1 MEIIIRLGIG
11 LSMAMSVLSLVALAL
26 GSGHGATS
34 QNGSAFLSRDARRLK
49 RHYLTRHIVMRKQLR
64 SRE

>member
-11 LSMAMSVLSLVALAL
+11 LSMAMSVLSLVALAFE
-26 GSGHGATS
+26 SGHRPES

-49 RHYLTRHIVMRKQLR
+49 RHYLTRHIVRRKQLR